1 MKAFR
6 AVLPWITLALAL
18 AGVAAGIHT
27 AFVKTYE
34 RGASAG
40 ADAVHKQWSD
50 HRAASAL
57 KEAELQANYRAREQ
71 TLTQQLD
78 QLDQSNH
85 QELQRVENEKAAFVA
100 GVRAGR
106 IRLSIPIALPT
117 APPACN
123 AHLGGSTA
131 DPAPAAEPAETRA
144 ELAPAAAQSLVAIAD
159 DGDTAIR
166 DLNTC
171 IDRYNTVRTTLNHH
185 VQSP

>member
-1 MKAFR
+1 MKAMR
-6 AVLPWITLALAL
+6 ALLPWLAIALAF
-18 AGVAAGIHT
+18 AGVAAGIHA
-27 AFVKTYE
+27 AFTSTYQ
-34 RGASAG
+34 RGHAAG
-40 ADAVHKQWSD
+40 ADSVHRQWSD

-57 KEAELQANYRAREQ
+57 KEAELQAYHRAREQ
-71 TLTQQLD
+71 TLVLRLD

-85 QELQRVENEKAAFVA
+85 EELQRVENEKAAFIA

-106 IRLSIPIALPT
+106 IRLSIPVAH
-117 APPACN
+117 AAACN
-123 AHLGGSTA
+123 AHHSAASA
-131 DPAPAAEPAETRA
+131 DPAAAAEPAETRA

-171 IDRYNTVRTTLNHH
+171 IDRYNTVRTTLNHD